1 MVVEVAGIA
10 SRCRLSGMDT
20 AAALDRSRT
29 AALVLDYQP
38 TVFARMVKEP
48 LEPLLERAA
57 QAIDT
62 LRQRSVPVI
71 YVTLGYR
78 AGYPEVSG
86 NNQLVSSFREQGLFR
101 LGSTDTAVHPSV
113 APRPDEVQI
122 VKHRT
127 NAFYGTDLS
136 IVLAARKIDTLILFG
151 VATGGA
157 VLSTVRHAFDADYRL
172 FVVRDC
178 CADPDPEVERV
189 LLEKVLPRQANVI
202 ALTELPALLAG

>member
-1 MVVEVAGIA
+1 
-10 SRCRLSGMDT
+10 MDT
-20 AAALDRSRT
+20 AVVLDPTRT

-57 QAIDT
+57 QAIDRFR
-62 LRQRSVPVI
+62 LSSLPVI
-71 YVTLGYR
+71 YVTVGYR
-78 AGYPEVSG
+78 AGYPEIDG
-86 NNQLVSSFREQGLFR
+86 NNPLVSAFREQGLFR

-113 APRPDEVQI
+113 APRPNEVQI

-127 NAFYGTDLS
+127 NAFFGTDLS
-136 IVLAARKIDTLILFG
+136 IVLSARKVDTLILFG
-151 VATGGA
+151 VATSGA

-178 CADPDPEVERV
+178 CADPDAEVERV
-189 LLEKVLPRQANVI
+189 LMEKVLPRQAHVI
-202 ALTELPALLAG
+202 TSADLPELLRG

>member
-1 MVVEVAGIA
+1 MATEAV
-10 SRCRLSGMDT
+10 
-20 AAALDRSRT
+20 LDRRRT

-38 TVFARMVKEP
+38 TVFARMLKEP

-62 LRQRSVPVI
+62 FRRTSVPVI
-71 YVTLGYR
+71 YVTVGYR
-78 AGYPEVSG
+78 AGYPEIDA
-86 NNQLVSSFREQGLFR
+86 NNPLVSSFREQGLFR
-101 LGSTDTAVHPSV
+101 LGSTDTAVHPAV

-136 IVLAARKIDTLILFG
+136 MVLSAHKIDTLILFG
-151 VATGGA
+151 VATSGA
-157 VLSTVRHAFDADYRL
+157 VLSTVRYAFDADFR
-172 FVVRDC
+172 VHVIRDC

-189 LLEKVLPRQANVI
+189 LMEKVFPRQVNVVAAA
-202 ALTELPALLAG
+202 ALPELLKA

>member
-1 MVVEVAGIA
+1 
-10 SRCRLSGMDT
+10 MDT
-20 AAALDRSRT
+20 AVVLDRTRT

-38 TVFARMVKEP
+38 TVFARMLKEP

-62 LRQRSVPVI
+62 FRLSSLPVI
-71 YVTLGYR
+71 YVTVGYR
-78 AGYPEVSG
+78 AGYPEIDG

-101 LGSTDTAVHPSV
+101 LGSTDTAIHPAV

-127 NAFYGTDLS
+127 NAFFGTDLS
-136 IVLAARKIDTLILFG
+136 IVLSARKIDTLILFG
-151 VATGGA
+151 VATSGA
-157 VLSTVRHAFDADYRL
+157 VLSTVRHAFDADYRV

-178 CADPDPEVERV
+178 CADPDVEVERV
-189 LLEKVLPRQANVI
+189 LMEKVLPRQAHVI
-202 ALTELPALLAG
+202 TLAALPELLRG